1 MTGKDPRMRF
11 EIAFRDHYDDVLA
24 FALSRAGTEAARD
37 AAAATFLVAWRR
49 REELPEQPRAWL
61 LGVCR
66 RTLADERRA
75 AERYA
80 SLIRKLAAQR
90 ERFEPQPDRGEHL
103 EGQDAV
109 LSALATLRPADQ
121 ELLRLVAWEG
131 LTNTEI
137 AVVLGCSRLVV
148 GVRLHRARQRLR
160 AALAK
165 LAVPAPGPGGALDT
179 TVAAQRTINLED
191 R

>member
-1 MTGKDPRMRF
+1 MTDKDSRMRF
-11 EIAFRDHYDDVLA
+11 EAAFRDHYDDVLA
-24 FALSRAGTEAARD
+24 YALSRAGSEAARD

-66 RTLADERRA
+66 RTLADERRT

-90 ERFEPQPDRGEHL
+90 ESLEAEPDRAGDL
-103 EGQDAV
+103 EGEDEV
-109 LSALATLRPADQ
+109 LGALATLRSADQ

-131 LTNTEI
+131 LTNAEI
-137 AVVLGCSRLVV
+137 AVVLGCSRLAV

-160 AALAK
+160 AALATVAEPG
-165 LAVPAPGPGGALDT
+165 LGPGGLSKT
-179 TVAAQRTINLED
+179 TMAVQYTIKQED
-191 R
+191 

>member
-1 MTGKDPRMRF
+1 MRF

-24 FALSRAGTEAARD
+24 YALSRAATDVARD

-103 EGQDAV
+103 EGQDGV

-121 ELLRLVAWEG
+121 EVLRLVAWEG

-137 AVVLGCSRLVV
+137 AVVLGCSRLAV

-165 LAVPAPGPGGALDT
+165 LAVPAPGLDGALDT
-179 TVAAQRTINLED
+179 TVAAQRAINLEE